1 MCDSFMCL
9 LWMVFQQLLKHHY
22 KHSFSSWFFAI
33 GVHLDHLAAQPS
45 ISSAL
50 ISVDPSSL
58 STAQA
63 SPALGA
69 PTGKVKDVEGKRKW
83 SVWGGGQKGKC
94 QAPWA
99 ICQQAA
105 CWKKR
110 RHASMSDPS
119 ETWVNIPE
127 LFTVLPLLLALMLI
141 LTDTW
146 SQAHTHTYT
155 NTYCHHFQSFSC
167 WHLIVIL
174 FHSFSLSL
182 CLSSSVLW
190 AFKTENNIWL
200 LFFSPFLL
208 ILGL

>member
-1 MCDSFMCL
+1 ME
-9 LWMVFQQLLKHHY
+9 WV
-22 KHSFSSWFFAI
+22 
-33 GVHLDHLAAQPS
+33 G
-45 ISSAL
+45 
-50 ISVDPSSL
+50 
-58 STAQA
+58 
-63 SPALGA
+63 
-69 PTGKVKDVEGKRKW
+69 
-83 SVWGGGQKGKC
+83 GKC

-127 LFTVLPLLLALMLI
+127 LFTVLPLLLALMRI

-146 SQAHTHTYT
+146 SQMHTHTYT

-167 WHLIVIL
+167 WHLIVIF

-182 CLSSSVLW
+182 SLSSSVLW

-200 LFFSPFLL
+200 TLTPPHLGPIIRKTGKRFAAPTDSNCTQHWGAPFLHS
-208 ILGL
+208 